1 MAIWLSFSGGIVRQ
15 LLWSSIF
22 ITVVGTFSFNL
33 PSTLYAETAPARH
46 IKIGTIV
53 NLTGPHAARGQLNIR
68 GMEDYFRYVNE
79 TTSGISGRKIDLT
92 VVDSGRKLSDTIE
105 HTQRLCQP
113 NKMDIVAVWD
123 DHIFKKAKAILLK
136 HHIPHIDASNG
147 QTILRPPVSYT
158 YLPFGG
164 ATLNCYAI
172 LQFIEATH
180 KGSAPPGI
188 GILTTNDAF
197 GKSIHAPSSAYA
209 SNHPLQIVAVEQF
222 TPNTQDLEPVM
233 LKLRNMGAEYI
244 FMQCAPSDAMAA
256 LKSADRI
263 NYNVPFFGAW
273 TLADAHFYNLEK
285 NLIRNRLNV
294 SFPGCLPGDGTSGIQ
309 LIKMLVERY
318 KSVSGFHTAYW
329 EGVSV
334 AAIMARALQR
344 ASETLGKIDGQTV
357 NLALKTFEN
366 EDFGGLIPN
375 ITYTDTNHGASFVT
389 RIVRVNENQTFRP
402 LTKFWNP
409 KTEKVTVIP

>member
-1 MAIWLSFSGGIVRQ
+1 MHRLLLSFILFV
-15 LLWSSIF
+15 
-22 ITVVGTFSFNL
+22 VVGMFSFNL
-33 PSTLYAETAPARH
+33 PSSLYAETATASH
-46 IKIGTIV
+46 IRIGTIV
-53 NLTGPHAARGQLNIR
+53 DLTGPHAAHGQLNVR

-92 VVDSGRKLSDTIE
+92 VVDSGHNSSDTIE
-105 HTQRLCQP
+105 YTQRLCRSD
-113 NKMDIVAVWD
+113 KMDIVAVWD
-123 DHIFKKAKAILLK
+123 GHIFKKAKAIFSK

-147 QTILRPPVSYT
+147 QTILRPPVSFT
-158 YLPFGG
+158 YLPFGST
-164 ATLNCYAI
+164 TLDCYAI
-172 LQFIEATH
+172 LQYIETIH

-188 GILTTNDAF
+188 GILTANDAF
-197 GKSIHAPSSAYA
+197 GKSIHAPSRAYA
-209 SNHPLQIVAVEQF
+209 SNHSLQIVAVEQF

-244 FMQCAPSDAMAA
+244 FMQCAPSDAIAA

-273 TLADAHFYNLEK
+273 TLADADFYNLEK
-285 NLIRNRLNV
+285 NLIRNRLSV
-294 SFPGCLPGDGTSGIQ
+294 SFPGCLPGDGTSGIN
-309 LIKMLVERY
+309 LLKILVERY

-329 EGVSV
+329 EGVSI
-334 AAIMARALQR
+334 AAILARAIQK
-344 ASETLGKIDGQTV
+344 AHETLGKIDGPTV
-357 NLALKTFEN
+357 NLALETFEN

-375 ITYTDTNHGASFVT
+375 ITYTDTNHSASFVT